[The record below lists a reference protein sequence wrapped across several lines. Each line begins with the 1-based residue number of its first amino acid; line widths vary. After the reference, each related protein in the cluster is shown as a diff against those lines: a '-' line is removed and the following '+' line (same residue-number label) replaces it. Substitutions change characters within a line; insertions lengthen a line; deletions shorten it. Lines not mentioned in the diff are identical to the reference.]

1 MTYWVGQSANGYDS
15 LTELRIIS
23 GQTGTQRE
31 GSQLSNQEVSHT
43 VRQKRSY
50 FPAWLKA
57 VIAFDPAGKAS
68 FVYSCRQTRVMG
80 QYNGNQYVSKPL
92 TIVITVA
99 GMRLVSPFCYSHIL
113 HFLRARVIDE
123 GARKNWLDPYSVE
136 VFCDFVFFI
145 FHCFFCLR
153 QENKRMTMFPDDHL
167 RESVSRLG
175 EDLRCR

>member
-1 MTYWVGQSANGYDS
+1 
-15 LTELRIIS
+15 
-23 GQTGTQRE
+23 
-31 GSQLSNQEVSHT
+31 
-43 VRQKRSY
+43 
-50 FPAWLKA
+50 
-57 VIAFDPAGKAS
+57 
-68 FVYSCRQTRVMG
+68 MG

-123 GARKNWLDPYSVE
+123 GARKNWLDSYSVE
-136 VFCDFVFFI
+136 VFCDFVFFT
-145 FHCFFCLR
+145 FHCLFCLR

-175 EDLRCR
+175 EDLRCRWDEYPQTKSIIGSLSSKANTFLGLFKKNASNCWRTLILDFFVPLGS